1 MRMQNADA
9 AKRPFEDLLQ
19 RAHQQMREKGIP
31 VREPE
36 RTLIDEMRIGGRRIV
51 KWVLEKLGP
60 VAPFLRAAFDLGVNF
75 LRGKLRLL
83 VARRKQKEVPEP
95 PMEATAAEASPQNV
109 SPQDVSPPSE
119 APPTTPSPTA
129 NAAPAKAKPSVHTPA
144 PNAGV
149 GSALARSTS
158 TSPPEPGAAPAGA
171 MNPAKLLRSVF
182 EAFGSAG

>member
-75 LRGKLRLL
+75 LRGKLRIL

-95 PMEATAAEASPQNV
+95 PMEATAAQASPE
-109 SPQDVSPPSE
+109 DVSPPSE

-129 NAAPAKAKPSVHTPA
+129 NAASPANAKPSVHTPA

-149 GSALARSTS
+149 GSALARSTG